1 MHFGSPR
8 NGGNID
14 KMKTTLKPITFLLQR
29 IVLFNIFKLMYEDHE
44 LIIHIT
50 FLSYRFKARENRQ
63 HAFYAA
69 LLVPM
74 KS

>member
-29 IVLFNIFKLMYEDHE
+29 IVLFNIFALVYEDHDQ
-44 LIIHIT
+44 IIHIN
-50 FLSYRFKARENRQ
+50 FLIYRFKVRENRQ
-63 HAFYAA
+63 QLIGILDTF
-69 LLVPM
+69 
-74 KS
+74 